1 MPDPPARSTSSTVKT
16 MVEDGNDLEDRGRA
30 ADRDFILEAELALRW
45 RRSVRT
51 LQRWR
56 QLGIAPDHHVIGGRV
71 LYRRSA
77 VERAEEASLRSGR
90 TEG

>member
-1 MPDPPARSTSSTVKT
+1 MA
-16 MVEDGNDLEDRGRA
+16 EDKAVCWASAGAEEFL
-30 ADRDFILEAELALRW
+30 LEAELARRW

-56 QLGIAPDHHVIGGRV
+56 KQGIAPDHHVIGGRV

-77 VERAEEASLRSGR
+77 VEAVEVARMRRGGELP
-90 TEG
+90 